1 MLVETNVV
9 DGVAQLM
16 LNRPE
21 RRNALGTAL
30 MAALDEAVRAAVA
43 DSAVGALLIHGAA
56 PAFCAGSDLKE
67 LAGLDARQ
75 MAAHEAE
82 TARITRGIGAAAK
95 PVVAAVDGYALGG
108 GLALAAACD
117 VVVTTQT
124 ARWHMPEVA
133 NGWIPPWGLAPLVD
147 RLGRARAQQLL
158 LAEPMDGKE
167 ALAFG
172 LADHAV
178 AAISCLD
185 FAQRIASRIAGLPRA
200 AVAST
205 KRYFATSAEELDRL
219 AGELFVADCAS
230 PEAVVTFAKFGARA

>member
-1 MLVETNVV
+1 MLVQTTII
-9 DGVAQLM
+9 DSVAQLM

-21 RRNALGTAL
+21 RRNALGTEL
-30 MAALDEAVRAAVA
+30 MAALDDAVAAAVA
-43 DSAVGALLIHGAA
+43 DPAVGAVLIHGAA

-82 TARITRGIGAAAK
+82 TARITRDIAAAPK

-108 GLALAAACD
+108 GLALAVACD
-117 VVVTTQT
+117 VVVTTQMT
-124 ARWHMPEVA
+124 RWHMPEVG

-147 RLGRARAQQLL
+147 RLGRVKAQQLL
-158 LAEPMDGKE
+158 FAEPMDGQ
-167 ALAFG
+167 AVLAFG
-172 LADHAV
+172 LVDYAV
-178 AAISCLD
+178 AAISCLA
-185 FAQRIASRIAGLPRA
+185 FAQQLAGRMARLPRA

-205 KRYFATSAEELDRL
+205 KRYFSSSTEALDAL

-230 PEAVVTFAKFGARA
+230 PEAVATFSKFRVRA